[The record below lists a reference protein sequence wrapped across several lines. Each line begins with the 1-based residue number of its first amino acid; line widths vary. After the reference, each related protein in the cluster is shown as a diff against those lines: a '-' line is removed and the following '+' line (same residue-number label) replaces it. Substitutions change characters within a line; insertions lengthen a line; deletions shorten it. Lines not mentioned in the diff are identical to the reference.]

1 MKRISLLMFLGLLT
15 LGVVSLTAA
24 PPVLNIGDAHELDTD
39 YPSPFNV
46 NLAEWF
52 AAHPLPPGEK
62 GPRMDL
68 VYKTPRVMVLAM
80 TIRTNFPLHYHL
92 NSDEILVP
100 IKGQCKEYVNGKWD
114 MVKPG
119 DIHYNPR
126 GAIHGLQCE
135 PGMEFQ
141 SFDIFTPALP
151 PGGDRVMLDSKE
163 SKAKPGDVVGDW
175 ALIDTQFKSGRD
187 INLDEWYASHPIPAG
202 QAMRLDLPIG
212 TTRNQM
218 VIAQMPAL
226 KAHYHGSS
234 DELIYVYKGV
244 GEELIKGQWV
254 KIKAGDIHF
263 CPRGF
268 VHAIRPVSNDFKIF
282 AVFTPPSA
290 NGADRIFVEDAPVK

>member
-1 MKRISLLMFLGLLT
+1 MKRISMLMFLGLLT

-24 PPVLNIGDAHELDTD
+24 PSVLNVGDAHELDTD

-46 NLAEWF
+46 NFAEWF
-52 AAHPLPPGEK
+52 ATHKLPPGEK

-68 VYKTPRVMVLAM
+68 IYKTPRVMVLGM
-80 TIRTNFPLHYHL
+80 TIRGNFPLHYHL
-92 NSDEILVP
+92 SSDEILVP
-100 IKGQCKEYVNGKWD
+100 IKGECQEFVNGKWS

-126 GAIHGLQCE
+126 GAIHGLQCA

-141 SFDIFTPALP
+141 SFDIFTPALA

-175 ALIDTQFKSGRD
+175 PLIDTQFKSGVN

-202 QAMRLDLPIG
+202 QTMKIDLPIG
-212 TTRNQM
+212 TPRNQL

-226 KAHYHGSS
+226 
-234 DELIYVYKGV
+234 
-244 GEELIKGQWV
+244 
-254 KIKAGDIHF
+254 
-263 CPRGF
+263 
-268 VHAIRPVSNDFKIF
+268 RPTTMVLRMK
-282 AVFTPPSA
+282 
-290 NGADRIFVEDAPVK
+290 